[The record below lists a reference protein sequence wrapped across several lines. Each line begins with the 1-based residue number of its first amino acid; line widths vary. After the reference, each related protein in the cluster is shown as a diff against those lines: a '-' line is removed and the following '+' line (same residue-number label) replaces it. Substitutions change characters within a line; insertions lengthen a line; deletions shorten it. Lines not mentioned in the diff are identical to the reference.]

1 MGTGAAGLTSKRHDS
16 MGDNP
21 NGTTHGSNTRTSSG
35 CLHRRQRATGCVY
48 RYAPTNADSHGKR
61 QRRDRS
67 RRPPYGSADCIPA
80 TSHPRIQGRI
90 HTCHA
95 SLPSIRERPRRTGSS
110 PFSSIYLALT
120 RETRQPRY
128 PCGHQTRRMRE
139 WPKGMRLTP
148 SPRPQREATLW
159 TLIFRPRADPP
170 AEDAAEHS
178 ENRSRSGFQHPW
190 ARRVR
195 RCSVLVAAAEG
206 SGS

>member
-1 MGTGAAGLTSKRHDS
+1 MPNKENVCRRCGEVMGTGAAGLTSKRHDS
-16 MGDNP
+16 MGENP

-35 CLHRRQRATGCVY
+35 CLHRRQRATGGVY

-67 RRPPYGSADCIPA
+67 RHPPYGSADCIPA

-95 SLPSIRERPRRTGSS
+95 PLPSIRERPRRTGSS
-110 PFSSIYLALT
+110 PFSSTYLALT

-148 SPRPQREATLW
+148 SPRPQREATLD
-159 TLIFRPRADPP
+159 LDLSAEVRPSGRG
-170 AEDAAEHS
+170 
-178 ENRSRSGFQHPW
+178 RSR
-190 ARRVR
+190 RRR
-195 RCSVLVAAAEG
+195 TDRGRLVTAACGCAEE
-206 SGS
+206 